1 MFVKTQLPSFD
12 DLSYGLARPSAL
24 HRELARSQTQMI
36 HINSVCAQ
44 GVDALSNLH
53 ALATFKSLHTLS
65 GTALLAKAAEL
76 QGTVSPEQQL
86 YLQQM
91 NVGYLQSMATLQNVA
106 AHQIIAQVAASTSCQ
121 VGKPSM
127 VDRLLGR

>member
-1 MFVKTQLPSFD
+1 MITQLPSFD
-12 DLSYGLARPSAL
+12 DLSYGLTRPSAL
-24 HRELARSQTQMI
+24 HQQLARSQAQMT
-36 HINSVCAQ
+36 HINGVCAQ
-44 GVDALSNLH
+44 GMDALSNLH
-53 ALATFKSLHTLS
+53 GLATFRSLHTLA

-76 QGTVSPEQQL
+76 QGTVPPEQQL
-86 YLQQM
+86 FLAQM

-121 VGKPSM
+121 VSKPSM